1 MAIIVAMPD
10 GTTAEFPEG
19 TKPEVIERVKREKT
33 AAMQRQQTEQQTPG
47 MLQTAIRAFGQGFTY
62 GGADEAIAKLESMA
76 DPSWKMMNYEQSLAD
91 QRREQDAMRRA
102 NPLTYGVSELA
113 GALTSPYPFG
123 KPGAVTSAFGR
134 LLREAGVSGGIGAV
148 QGALEAEPGSRT
160 AGAVTGGATAAVV
173 GPAFAGTMDFMRGG
187 RELLGRAFKPDEPR
201 IASQQVLNAMREAGV
216 TGPELRQQILTGRP
230 DETVP
235 FGMRLG
241 MPGQLAAERAA
252 IGGGTAADISRET
265 SENILSESGA
275 RVMNVVNEMTGNDR
289 RFTQDIL
296 DTFKKARDKNA
307 SDLYGKARAVG
318 IVQDDEIVDMI
329 VKDPLTRSLY
339 KQAQVNAQRKENLKL
354 PDLVDKDGNLIQ
366 NAYPSVAAL
375 DYLLRA
381 LRAKKDQAF
390 KQGNVNADGIKA
402 LFDSLD
408 SRVKELVPEYAAA
421 RSKFVE
427 DSELIK
433 LSELGKRFINMSQSD
448 RSVAIRGLDPD
459 KLEVVRATARDA
471 LFDNLARADDISL
484 ARMLTSSKQNRD
496 LLEFL
501 AVSPEQAAQAALRI
515 RQERQLQQFSRA
527 INPNIGSRT
536 ARTMAAAGEGVDQL
550 ASAERATQFLS
561 GNAASR
567 FMTMLNIAGGRLRG
581 LTPGARE
588 DMARMLTELEPQQ
601 QMQILDR
608 LDLEDQRLMRET
620 IDRARKRLRSVQ
632 TGARIP
638 GLLST
643 EERE

>member
-1 MAIIVAMPD
+1 MPIQVAMPD
-10 GTTAEFPEG
+10 GTTAVFPDD
-19 TKPEVIERVKREKT
+19 TKPEVIERVKRDK
-33 AAMQRQQTEQQTPG
+33 ASAMQRRQPEQQTPG
-47 MLQTAIRAFGQGFTY
+47 MLQTAIRAFGQGVTY
-62 GGADEAIAKLESMA
+62 GGSDEATAAIESAMGRM
-76 DPSWKMMNYEQSLAD
+76 PYSQSLEE
-91 QRREQDAMRRA
+91 QRREQEAMRRA
-102 NPLTYGVSELA
+102 NPMTYGVSELA
-113 GALTSPYPFG
+113 GALVSPNPFG
-123 KPGAVTSAFGR
+123 KYGAVTSTGGR
-134 LLREAGVSGGIGAV
+134 LLREAGISGGIGAV
-148 QGALEAEPGSRT
+148 QGALEAEPGSRA
-160 AGAVTGGATAAVV
+160 AGAVRGGATSAIV

-187 RELLGRAFKPDEPR
+187 RQVLGRAFSPDEPR
-201 IASQQVLNAMREAGV
+201 IASQQVLGAMREAGV

-252 IGGGTAADISRET
+252 IGGGAAADISRET

-275 RVMNVVNEMTGNDR
+275 RVMNVVNEMTGNNR
-289 RFTQDIL
+289 QFTQDIL

-307 SDLYGKARAVG
+307 SELYGKARAVG
-318 IVQDDEIVDMI
+318 IVQDDQVVEMI
-329 VKDPLTRSLY
+329 AKDPLLRSLY

-402 LFDSLD
+402 VFDNLD
-408 SRVKELVPEYAAA
+408 TRVKDLVPEYAAA
-421 RSKFVE
+421 RAKFAD

-433 LSELGKRFINMSQSD
+433 LSQLGQQFMNLSESARK
-448 RSVAIRGLDPD
+448 VALRGLDPD
-459 KLEVVRATARDA
+459 KLEVVRGTARDA
-471 LFDNLARADDISL
+471 FYNRLASTDDIGL
-484 ARMLTSSKQNRD
+484 AKMLTATKQNRD
-496 LLEFL
+496 LLDFL

-550 ASAERATQFLS
+550 AGAERATQFLS

-567 FMTMLNIAGGRLRG
+567 FMTLLNIAGGRLRG

-588 DMARMLTELEPQQ
+588 DMARMLTELDPQQ
-601 QMQILDR
+601 QVQILDR
-608 LDLEDQRLMRET
+608 LDLEDQRLMREAV
-620 IDRARKRLRSVQ
+620 DRANKRMRSVQ

-638 GLLST
+638 GLLSA
-643 EERE
+643 EEQR

>member
-1 MAIIVAMPD
+1 MPIRVEMPD
-10 GTTAEFPEG
+10 GTTAQFPDG
-19 TKPEVIERVKREKT
+19 TKPEVIERVKREKA
-33 AAMQRQQTEQQTPG
+33 AAMQRRQPEQQAPG
-47 MLQTAIRAFGQGFTY
+47 MLQTAIRAFGQGVTY
-62 GGADEAIAKLESMA
+62 GGSDEATAAVESAMGRMPYAKSLE
-76 DPSWKMMNYEQSLAD
+76 E

-102 NPLTYGVSELA
+102 NPITYGVSELA
-113 GALTSPYPFG
+113 GALASPYPFG
-123 KPGAVTSAFGR
+123 KAGAVTSAGGR
-134 LLREAGVSGGIGAV
+134 LLREAGISGGIGAV
-148 QGALEAEPGSRT
+148 QGALEAEPGSRIS
-160 AGAVTGGATAAVV
+160 GAATGGATAAVV
-173 GPAFAGTMDFMRGG
+173 GPAFASAMDFARGG
-187 RELLGRAFKPDEPR
+187 RQVLGRAFSPDEPR
-201 IASQQVLNAMREAGV
+201 IASQQVLGAMREAGV

-252 IGGGTAADISRET
+252 IGGGAAADISRET
-265 SENILSESGA
+265 SQNILSESGA

-307 SDLYGKARAVG
+307 SELYGNARAVG
-318 IVQDDEIVDMI
+318 IVQDDDIVEMI

-390 KQGNVNADGIKA
+390 KQGSVNADGIKS

-421 RSKFVE
+421 RAKFAD

-433 LSELGKRFINMSQSD
+433 LSQLGQQFINMSESA
-448 RSVAIRGLDPD
+448 RKVALRGLDPE
-459 KLEVVRATARDA
+459 KLDVVRSTARDA
-471 LFDNLARADDISL
+471 LFNRLASADDVGL
-484 ARMLTSSKQNRD
+484 AKMLTASKQNRD

-515 RQERQLQQFSRA
+515 RQERQLQEFSRA

-550 ASAERATQFLS
+550 AGAERATQFLS

-608 LDLEDQRLMRET
+608 LDLEDQRLMREAV
-620 IDRARKRLRSVQ
+620 DRANKRMRSVQ

-643 EERE
+643 EERQ